1 MINKKIYEI
10 IKTEINDYTGSVN
23 NEWSSNSAIFNIFDN
38 FFHTIKNGSRDGIEF
53 ISALNSNLLQDDFDI
68 PQSSWNK
75 EGVGFLIKFDK
86 VVYSIRFK
94 SFRDGNEMVYSINI
108 KCIDEV
114 KYSGSFIYKYLLF
127 CALETSKLKG
137 AYFTMP
143 RNKFKWD
150 IKTVEERTFDDIF
163 LPDTILEDLHLFVD
177 IFKESEKI
185 LRYLKV
191 GNPGVGKTESTLV
204 IASILNKLGVTI
216 IKTNIC
222 EALHQKVE
230 LANVLAPSL
239 LILDDIDLS
248 LGDRNKGAYTQLM
261 GDFLDVMDGT
271 DKLAKNVGVIATTN
285 AAHLLDLAA
294 QRPGRFDKTLLFDDI
309 THDNIKNIILK
320 SLKSNFNISEGKDVI
335 TYADKRIVEK
345 FHESGVSGSHI
356 FNAIKMLKLRYDTLK
371 IKDVTVDRIIESISS
386 ELKTIEKIRKVS
398 FLKEKYDRN
407 SGSMGFKGG
416 GSGGIG
422 FGRKTNE
429 APSIDGDEEATE
441 YSEDYE

>member
-1 MINKKIYEI
+1 MNKRIYEI
-10 IKTEINDYTGSVN
+10 IKTDINDYNDRING
-23 NEWSSNSAIFNIFDN
+23 EWASNSAIFNIFDN
-38 FFHTIKNGSRDGIEF
+38 FFHTIKNTIRDGIEF
-53 ISALNSNLLQDDFDI
+53 ITPLNSNLMQDDFDI
-68 PQSSWNK
+68 TQNSWNK
-75 EGVGFLIKFDK
+75 EGIGFLFKFDT
-86 VVYSIRFK
+86 VIYSIRFK
-94 SFRDGNEMVYSINI
+94 QFRDGDRMLYQINI
-108 KCIDEV
+108 KCNEEV

-143 RNKFKWD
+143 RNIFDWD
-150 IKTVEERTFDDIF
+150 IKTVEERTFNDIF
-163 LPDTILEDLHLFVD
+163 LPKEIIEDLHLYVD
-177 IFKESEKI
+177 IFKESKRI

-204 IASILNKLGVTI
+204 IASELNKLGVTI

-230 LANVLAPSL
+230 LANVLAPSI

-248 LGDRNKGAYTQLM
+248 LGDRNKGAYSQLM

-294 QRPGRFDKTLLFDDI
+294 QRPSRFDKTLLFDDI

-320 SLKSNFNISEGKDVI
+320 SLKSNFNIIEGDVVKI
-335 TYADKRIVEK
+335 YSDNRIVEK

-371 IKDVTVDRIIESISS
+371 IKDVTVDRIIDSISS
-386 ELKTIEKIRKVS
+386 ELKTIDKIRKVS
-398 FLKEKYDRN
+398 FLKEKYDRAT
-407 SGSMGFKGG
+407 GSVGFKSG

-422 FGRKTNE
+422 FGNHDE
-429 APSIDGDEEATE
+429 MIEDDGDTE
-441 YSEDYE
+441 YNEKYS

>member
-1 MINKKIYEI
+1 MNKRIYEI
-10 IKTEINDYTGSVN
+10 IKTEINDYNDKING
-23 NEWSSNSAIFNIFDN
+23 EWASNAAIFNIFDN
-38 FFHTIKNGSRDGIEF
+38 FFHTIKNTIKDGIEF
-53 ISALNSNLLQDDFDI
+53 ITPLNSNLMQDDFDI
-68 PQSSWNK
+68 TQNSWNK
-75 EGVGFLIKFDK
+75 EGIGFLFKFDG
-86 VVYSIRFK
+86 VIYSIRFK
-94 SFRDGNEMVYSINI
+94 QFRDGDRMYYAINI
-108 KCIDEV
+108 KCNEEV

-143 RNKFKWD
+143 RNKFDWD
-150 IKTVEERTFDDIF
+150 IKTVEERTFNDIF
-163 LPDTILEDLHLFVD
+163 LPNEILEDLHLYVD

-204 IASILNKLGVTI
+204 IASELNKLGVTI

-230 LANVLAPSL
+230 LANVLAPSI

-248 LGDRNKGAYTQLM
+248 LGDRNKGAYSQLM

-294 QRPGRFDKTLLFDDI
+294 QRPGRFDKTLLFDDL

-320 SLKSNFNISEGKDVI
+320 SLKSNFNINEGEVVKLYSD
-335 TYADKRIVEK
+335 DKIVVK

-356 FNAIKMLKLRYDTLK
+356 FNGIKMLKLRYDTLK
-371 IKDVTVDRIIESISS
+371 TKDVTVNRIIDSITS
-386 ELKTIEKIRKVS
+386 ELKTIDKIRKVS
-398 FLKEKYDRN
+398 FLKEKYDRGGSVGFKS
-407 SGSMGFKGG
+407 SGSV
-416 GSGGIG
+416 G
-422 FGRKTNE
+422 FGKTEFPIVEDNDIE
-429 APSIDGDEEATE
+429 DNDTE
-441 YSEDYE
+441 YNEKYS